1 MRSLDVL
8 TEQCSLVNRSKR
20 NLGTFSSCFLEPSIR
35 SIFEKYITLNAVDDF
50 AYPEIAEIKKNCK
63 HFLLQLLHA
72 TPADAYEAID
82 TSGSSEAILIALI
95 HLKKL
100 HQANHSSLN
109 IRPYLYVA
117 ENAHIAWHKAAKYLN
132 IDIKIL
138 PLCPYTFEVKYN
150 SLQQQLDLNCLGV
163 IATLGNPLTMQFDNV
178 DALNKLLNQHY
189 LKTNH
194 WIPIHIDG
202 ASGGYLAPYQYPET
216 KNDFRL
222 EHVISINVSSHK
234 FGLLP
239 PSLGW
244 LITRATKPFSD
255 LKDNSDYIGQS
266 IQRKAIHYSHS
277 GAYLLAQNHVIEA
290 IGHSKLKNKIQNIYG
305 LSDYLVDRINIELP
319 EILPILSQ
327 QHVPGFAFRL
337 NAGDI
342 DELSLKLRTKG
353 WLLPTYTLR
362 CHGQP
367 DVRLARIVIKI
378 GFDEKLVSE
387 LIDDIKTLLN

>member
-1 MRSLDVL
+1 MAKITLS
-8 TEQCSLVNRSKR
+8 TSNRCKK
-20 NLGTFSSCFLEPSIR
+20 NLGTFSSGFLEPSLR

-50 AYPEIAEIKKNCK
+50 AYPEIVEIKKNCK
-63 HFLLQLLHA
+63 QFLLQLVHA
-72 TPADAYEAID
+72 TPTDAYEAID

-100 HQANHSSLN
+100 HQANHASSN
-109 IRPYLYVA
+109 IHPYLYVA

-150 SLQQQLDLNCLGV
+150 PLQQQLDLNCLGI

-178 DALNKLLNQHY
+178 DALNQRLKQHY

-244 LITRATKPFSD
+244 LITRTTKPFAD
-255 LKDNSDYIGQS
+255 LQDNSDYVGQS
-266 IQRKAIHYSHS
+266 IQRKVIHYSHS
-277 GAYLLAQNHVIEA
+277 GAYLLAQNHVIES

-305 LSDYLVDRINIELP
+305 LSNYLVDRINKELP

-342 DELSLKLRTKG
+342 DELSLTLRTKG

-367 DVRLARIVIKI
+367 NVRLARIVIKI
-378 GFDEKLVSE
+378 GFDEMLVNE
-387 LIDDIKTLLN
+387 LIDDLKTLLK